1 MRPPRPTG
9 LMPTGAKRAAAMRA
23 GAAGRRELQ
32 VSDAPRLVE
41 ARRQMADE
49 AAELRAVHD
58 APDTERARLLADL
71 ATRIDALLA
80 WLAGERAAGQLTGMA
95 ELARKLR
102 ACDRPG
108 SPRGAELDALWRE
121 AIRVLTGFAG
131 GSDEGPP
138 RQWWKR
144 TR

>member
-1 MRPPRPTG
+1 MG
-9 LMPTGAKRAAAMRA
+9 
-23 GAAGRRELQ
+23 E
-32 VSDAPRLVE
+32 SPRLAG

-58 APDTERARLLADL
+58 APDIERARLLADL
-71 ATRIDALLA
+71 GTRIDALLA
-80 WLAGERAAGQLTGMA
+80 WLAADQAVAVTGLA

-102 ACDRPG
+102 ACDQPG
-108 SPRGAELDALWRE
+108 SPRCGELDALWQE
-121 AIRVLTGFAG
+121 TIRVLTAFAG
-131 GSDEGPP
+131 GAGEEPP